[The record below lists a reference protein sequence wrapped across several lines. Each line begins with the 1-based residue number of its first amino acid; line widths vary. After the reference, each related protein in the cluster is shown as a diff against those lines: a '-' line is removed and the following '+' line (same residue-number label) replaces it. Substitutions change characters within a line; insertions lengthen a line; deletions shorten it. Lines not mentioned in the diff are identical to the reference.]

1 MWPEQI
7 ALWSQETL
15 GQELSQWDDQL
26 WLVPFI
32 GVTMRQKDNNYK
44 EEEHETILFHG
55 GSITTNNKFEQK
67 SKW

>member
-15 GQELSQWDDQL
+15 GKELSQWHDQL

-32 GVTMRQKDNNYK
+32 GVTMRKKDNNYK
-44 EEEHETILFHG
+44 KEDNETIVFHG
-55 GSITTNNKFEQK
+55 GSITTHHKFENK
-67 SKW
+67 S

>member
-15 GQELSQWDDQL
+15 GQELSKWHDQL

-32 GVTMRQKDNNYK
+32 GVTMRKEDNNYK
-44 EEEHETILFHG
+44 KEDNETIVFHG
-55 GSITTNNKFEQK
+55 GFIATHHKFENK
-67 SKW
+67 SQG